1 MDGSLGK
8 LVNGVIEGKSVDFW
22 TLSRFIWEHPE
33 LALNEVEAHAKLT
46 EFLEQREF
54 RVQRKY
60 LLSTAFRAEFDAPGG
75 TDGPTIAFLC
85 EYDALP
91 EIGHACGHNLIAE
104 LAVASAVAVRDAMK
118 QSHDLR
124 GKVVVL
130 GTPGEENCGGKQM
143 LIDKGAFKDIDIAL
157 MSHPF
162 PYEALR
168 TGFTARQQVTVRFRG
183 RSAHAAESAYKGVNA
198 LDAAV
203 ASYVNVS
210 LLRQQIK
217 PTCRVHGV
225 ILRGGMY
232 PNLIPESSELS
243 YHIRGADLAELDD
256 LVMRVEG
263 CFRAAALATGCSMSL
278 EWGIRYKNLVHNV
291 ALTRVY
297 RKHGL
302 SLGAEFLDADMSNV
316 VPTGA
321 ATDAGNVS
329 HCLPTLHSV
338 YAVGTGVRNHT
349 RGFAELAG
357 AIDAQGPTRRT
368 AKALALTAIEL
379 LSDPA
384 LVQQIK
390 AEFAEWRR
398 NTLQPAAVPGPA
410 PVPK

>member
-1 MDGSLGK
+1 MDGAFSK
-8 LVNGVIEGKSVDFW
+8 IVNNVIEGKSVDFW
-22 TLSRFIWEHPE
+22 TLARFIWEHPE
-33 LALNEVEAHAKLT
+33 LALKEEIAQAKLA

-54 RVQRKY
+54 KVQRKY
-60 LLSTAFRAEFDAPGG
+60 LLSTAFRAEFEAPGG

-104 LAVASAVAVRDAMK
+104 LAVASAIAVRDAMK
-118 QSHDLR
+118 YSHMLR

-157 MSHPF
+157 MAHPF

-168 TGFTARQQVTVRFRG
+168 TSFTARQQVTVRFRG
-183 RSAHAAESAYKGVNA
+183 RSAHAAESPYKGVNA

-203 ASYVNVS
+203 ASYMNIS

-217 PTCRVHGV
+217 PTSRVHGV
-225 ILRGGMY
+225 IIRAGTY

-243 YHIRGADLAELDD
+243 YHIRAVDVPELEE
-256 LVMRVEG
+256 LVSRVEG
-263 CFRAAALATGCSMSL
+263 CFRAAALATGCVMSL
-278 EWGIRYKNLVHNV
+278 EWGIRYKNLVHNM
-291 ALTRVY
+291 ALTEVY

-302 SLGAEFLDADMSNV
+302 ALGVEFLDTDMKEV

-329 HCLPTLHSV
+329 HCLPTLHTV

-349 RGFAELAG
+349 RGFAEIVG
-357 AIDAQGPTRRT
+357 TIDAQGPTRRT
-368 AKALALTAIEL
+368 AKMLAHTAIEL
-379 LSDPA
+379 FSDPS
-384 LVQQIK
+384 LVRKIK
-390 AEFAEWRR
+390 DEFVEWRSR
-398 NTLQPAAVPGPA
+398 TVSPPAVVKPT
-410 PVPK
+410 K

>member
-1 MDGSLGK
+1 MDGPLGK
-8 LVNGVIEGKSVDFW
+8 LVNGVIEGRSVDFW

-33 LALNEVEAHAKLT
+33 LALKEVEAHAKLT

-60 LLSTAFRAEFDAPGG
+60 LLNTAFRAEFDAPGG

-118 QSHDLR
+118 HSHELR

-162 PYEALR
+162 PYEVLR
-168 TGFTARQQVTVRFRG
+168 AGFTARQQVTVRFRG

-243 YHIRGADLAELDD
+243 YHIRGADLAELED
-256 LVMRVEG
+256 LVARVES
-263 CFRAAALATGCSMSL
+263 CFRAAAQATGCSMSL
-278 EWGIRYKNLVHNV
+278 ESGIRYKHLVHNM
-291 ALTRVY
+291 ALTGAY

-302 SLGAEFLDADMSNV
+302 ALGAEFLDADMSRV

-329 HCLPTLHSV
+329 HCIPTLHTV

-368 AKALALTAIEL
+368 AKVLALTAIDLFSE
-379 LSDPA
+379 PA
-384 LVQQIK
+384 LVQQVK

-398 NTLQPAAVPGPA
+398 SSQPASG
-410 PVPK
+410 PVPCQLPK

>member
-1 MDGSLGK
+1 MDGPFSK
-8 LVNGVIEGKSVDFW
+8 VVNNVIEGKSVDFW
-22 TLSRFIWEHPE
+22 TLARFIWEHPE
-33 LALNEVEAHAKLT
+33 LALREETAHEKLS

-54 RVQRKY
+54 KVQRNY
-60 LLSTAFRAEFDAPGG
+60 LLSTAFRAEFSAPGG

-104 LAVASAVAVRDAMK
+104 LAVAAAIAVRDAM
-118 QSHDLR
+118 QFSPALR

-130 GTPGEENCGGKQM
+130 GTPGEENCGGKQI

-183 RSAHAAESAYKGVNA
+183 RSAHAAESPYKGLNA

-203 ASYVNVS
+203 ASYMNIS

-217 PTCRVHGV
+217 STSRVHGV
-225 ILRGGMY
+225 ILRAGTY
-232 PNLIPESSELS
+232 PNLIPETSELS
-243 YHIRGADLAELDD
+243 YHIRAVNVAELDE
-256 LVMRVEG
+256 LVTRVEG
-263 CFRAAALATGCSMSL
+263 CFRAAALATGCVMSL

-291 ALTRVY
+291 ALTEVY
-297 RKHGL
+297 RKHGQA
-302 SLGAEFLDADMSNV
+302 LGAEFQDADMKEV
-316 VPTGA
+316 VATGA

-329 HCLPTLHSV
+329 HCIPTLHTV
-338 YAVGTGVRNHT
+338 YAVGAGVRNHT

-357 AIDAQGPTRRT
+357 TIDAQGPTRRT
-368 AKALALTAIEL
+368 AKMLAHTAIEL
-379 LSDPA
+379 FSDPA
-384 LVQQIK
+384 LVQKIK
-390 AEFAEWRR
+390 TEFADWRSR
-398 NTLQPAAVPGPA
+398 TVTPPAGAKA
-410 PVPK
+410 KK

>member
-1 MDGSLGK
+1 MDTPFGK
-8 LVNGVIEGKSVDFW
+8 IVNNVIEGKSVDFW

-33 LALNEVEAHAKLT
+33 LALREETAHLKLS

-54 RVQRKY
+54 KVQRNY
-60 LLSTAFRAEFDAPGG
+60 LLNTAFRAEFDAPGG

-104 LAVASAVAVRDAMK
+104 LAVAAAIAVRDAMK
-118 QSHDLR
+118 FSHALR

-143 LIDKGAFKDIDIAL
+143 LIDKGAFEDIDIAL

-183 RSAHAAESAYKGVNA
+183 RSAHAAESAYKGLNA

-203 ASYVNVS
+203 ASYMNIS

-217 PTCRVHGV
+217 STSRVHGV
-225 ILRGGMY
+225 ILRAGTY

-243 YHIRGADLAELDD
+243 YHIRAVCLAELEE
-256 LVMRVEG
+256 LVSRVEG
-263 CFRAAALATGCSMSL
+263 CFRAAALATGCVLNL
-278 EWGIRYKNLVHNV
+278 EWGIRYKNLVHNI
-291 ALTRVY
+291 ALTEVY

-302 SLGAEFLDADMSNV
+302 ALGVEYLDADMKEV

-329 HCLPTLHSV
+329 HCIPTLHTV
-338 YAVGTGVRNHT
+338 YAVGNGVRNHT
-349 RGFAELAG
+349 RGFAEMAG
-357 AIDAQGPTRRT
+357 TIDAQAPTRRT
-368 AKALALTAIEL
+368 AKVLAHTAIEL
-379 LSDPA
+379 FCDPD
-384 LVQQIK
+384 LVQKIK
-390 AEFAEWRR
+390 DEFAEWRSR
-398 NTLQPAAVPGPA
+398 AGASPPAAQA
-410 PVPK
+410 KK